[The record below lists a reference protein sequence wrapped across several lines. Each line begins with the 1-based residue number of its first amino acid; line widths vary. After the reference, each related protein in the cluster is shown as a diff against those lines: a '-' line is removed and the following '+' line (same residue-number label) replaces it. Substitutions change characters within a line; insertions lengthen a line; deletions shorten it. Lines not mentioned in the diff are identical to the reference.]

1 MPKPKDEF
9 DTLYGY
15 LLYEPA
21 DILDPDYM
29 YTVGEIARLMQGLSV
44 QADLNE
50 ETEDRIVQWTI
61 PWIIANQDD
70 FVINDPRSDEPGYFG
85 LHPDAVPDDEDG
97 QKEDDEE

>member
-1 MPKPKDEF
+1 MPRPKDDF

-29 YTVGEIARLMQGLSV
+29 YTVGEIARLMQGLSP
-44 QADLNE
+44 QDDLAE
-50 ETEDRIVQWTI
+50 ETEDRIIQWTI
-61 PWIIANQDD
+61 PWIVANQED

-85 LHPDAVPDDEDG
+85 LHPDAVPEA
-97 QKEDDEE
+97 DEE